1 MIIMRKKFDKL
12 LIGLTGE
19 YLVAGM
25 MSLKGW
31 VASLT
36 LKNYPSVDIFGL
48 NPETNQN
55 INVQVKTLK
64 NATNF
69 PVGVMRSN
77 RVDIDQIINCSFV
90 FVYIDKIDSIRYF
103 IISRKDLIDLIIKT
117 DDEYFYKP
125 RVKEL
130 KDYPIGISIKQIAEY
145 ENKWDNLWKV

>member
-1 MIIMRKKFDKL
+1 MRKNFDKL

-90 FVYIDKIDSIRYF
+90 FVYIGKNDSIRYF

-117 DDEYFYKP
+117 DDEYFFKP
-125 RVKEL
+125 REKEL
-130 KDYPIGISIKQIAEY
+130 KDYPIGISLKQIAEY
-145 ENKWDNLWKV
+145 ENKWENLWKE